1 MKRPFRCLLVF
12 SVVAVIAA
20 YSWKV
25 WESEAAYQWQEMPKG
40 DAVRLQQVT
49 YGRKHEF
56 RSEKVWLERF
66 SEAIHSR
73 SLRPLSAGNRW
84 SGYSPDTNVPS
95 TVVLLRCRTANIPSI
110 GDSTLSLPKGQ
121 TFWIG
126 THSASGNG
134 QGVIIRFEFP
144 FVPNHGEELRFTTT
158 LNGQHYAF
166 EFRHPIHPASPTTWK
181 AAPLPQT
188 QTNGAVSLTL
198 NALTL
203 EYVANAIR
211 FFDWKAKPKWTITM
225 EGRDAAGCFMLE
237 TEYEDEGGNKTWQ
250 TGLLSE
256 PVWKIRALLSRTERF
271 PFTDSEIRWIGT
283 FDTQHA
289 PAEQE
294 YTLFPIDPAL
304 EPKGPKIAGLFGA
317 GQYDI
322 ANGTTTPSGPPVPLN
337 ENYPV
342 KADWDLRM

>member
-1 MKRPFRCLLVF
+1 MAGVFLRGTTLEGPLYLAVNALRMKRPFRCLLVF

-73 SLRPLSAGNRW
+73 SLRPLSAGNLW

-211 FFDWKAKPKWTITM
+211 FFDWKARFAGSGHSTRSMRQPNRNTPCFPSILRWSRK
-225 EGRDAAGCFMLE
+225 GRRSPAYSA
-237 TEYEDEGGNKTWQ
+237 
-250 TGLLSE
+250 
-256 PVWKIRALLSRTERF
+256 RANMISPTARLR
-271 PFTDSEIRWIGT
+271 
-283 FDTQHA
+283 
-289 PAEQE
+289 PA
-294 YTLFPIDPAL
+294 DH
-304 EPKGPKIAGLFGA
+304 
-317 GQYDI
+317 
-322 ANGTTTPSGPPVPLN
+322 
-337 ENYPV
+337 
-342 KADWDLRM
+342 RCR